1 MTFNNVLALLLEVIV
16 IPGLWACDGLG
27 LVHIPQAALGASIA
41 VWTLIAQFYYRK
53 AKGGD

>member
-1 MTFNNVLALLLEVIV
+1 MTFNNVLALLLEVIL
-16 IPGLWACDGLG
+16 IPGLWVCDGLG
-27 LVHIPQAALGASIA
+27 LIQLPQAALGASIA